1 MKIDRLLSIIV
12 YLLNRD
18 LVSARELSDRFDVS
32 IRTIQ
37 RDMETIDLA
46 GIPVVSIQGPNGGYS
61 IMDTYKMDRQ
71 LMSLDDLYYIISSLK
86 GVGSSLEDKKINNTI
101 EKMTGLIPAVD
112 STAFNERHEKLRIDF
127 SMLGGNEEQRKVL
140 NTVQNAVETN
150 RLINFNYTNNKLESS
165 DRTVEPMT
173 LVFKW
178 RAWYLFGYCRLKD
191 DYRIFRASK
200 IRNPEIL
207 PKTFTRRDKSFDAFE
222 IENGKRA
229 QQELLDIKLRFSKEM
244 WSVVEEY
251 YRAEDIEYRDDKYI
265 VINISM
271 PESGWLYG
279 YILSFGHFVEVLEP
293 ARLRDIIRDS
303 AEKIASIYE

>member
-32 IRTIQ
+32 VRTIQ

-71 LMSLDDLYYIISSLK
+71 LISLDDLYYIISSLK
-86 GVGSSLEDKKINNTI
+86 GIGSSLEDKKINNTI

-112 STAFNERHEKLRIDF
+112 TAAFNERHEKLHIDF

-140 NTVQNAVETN
+140 NIVQNAVEAD
-150 RLINFNYTNNKLESS
+150 RLLNFNYINNKLEHSV
-165 DRTVEPMT
+165 RTVEPMT
-173 LVFKW
+173 IVFKW

-207 PKTFTRRDKSFDAFE
+207 PKTFNRRKKSFDDFE
-222 IENGKRA
+222 TETGNRI
-229 QQELLDIKLRFSKEM
+229 QPDMLDIKLRFDKEM
-244 WSVVEEY
+244 WTVVEEY
-251 YRAEDIEYRDDKYI
+251 YRAEDIEYRDDKHI
-265 VINISM
+265 VINIRM

-279 YILSFGHFVEVLEP
+279 YILSFGQFVEVLEP
-293 ARLRDIIRDS
+293 PRLREIIRDG